1 MKQKY
6 IRLTWNGGRV
16 LELKRAEYL
25 SNKAYWDAQVCIKEE
40 YWDS

>member
-6 IRLTWNGGRV
+6 VRLTWNGGRV
-16 LELKRAEYL
+16 LELKWKEYKT
-25 SNKAYWDAQVCIKEE
+25 NQAYWDRQQCKKEE